1 MDLEEKEWIRDHAYE
16 YRTVREVTDAL
27 NKYFDTDYST
37 IIVRDKM
44 YTIHKDLDPWK
55 TEITME
61 RKRLE
66 TEKVREERLNEK
78 KEAAKRWKPDGFK
91 WVKNYRNYALYE
103 RMVNGSIIRA
113 CYHYSEVRDNDI

>member
-27 NKYFDTDYST
+27 NKYFDTDYSA

-103 RMVNGSIIRA
+103 RTVRGNVIRA